1 MHPAVGPFTDEF
13 AMQFDDRANRHV
25 PVLAPLRLDNPEQHR
40 WDQEVDVAVIGL
52 GLAGVSAA
60 LEAASQGVS
69 VLALDRLAGGGASR
83 LSGGVVYSGGGT
95 RQQKEA
101 GVTDSADNM
110 YHYLR
115 LQVGDVVS
123 DATVRRFC
131 EQSVANLE
139 WLESHGARYS
149 SRYYKEKNSF
159 PGGKWGLY
167 HSGNEAYAPYNA
179 NSTPAARGHTTQGS
193 GYFGGPGLMDPL
205 LKSLRSQAR
214 ACVQSHAEV
223 RQLIVDGDNR
233 VIGLNYRLGPQSGP
247 VKALRTLLD
256 WAASKINIAMPH
268 LGAPLR
274 ALSRSLQVFDQ
285 QRQVRVRK
293 GVVLSAGGFV
303 FNQPMVEQAI
313 GSRPLTPHALGE
325 DCNGSGIRL
334 GLSLGAAGERL
345 NRLTYWRFYAPPHA
359 WLKAISVSQTG
370 ERLCNE
376 ALYGATV
383 ADIMLEKS
391 QGKGWLI
398 LDQRCMHDA
407 WAQLRKDKSLALVQ
421 KLMTLMYIYRCTHK
435 AATLEALAEKNGLPV
450 ATLRQTIAAYNTS
463 IARGE
468 PDACS
473 KPDKYREP
481 LAEHGPYYA
490 IDISIGSKFPCPSLT
505 LGGLRVD
512 ELSGQVLDDGHQPI
526 AGLYAAGRNALGI
539 CGYTYISGLSLAD
552 CLFSGRRAGQHV
564 AR

>member
-1 MHPAVGPFTDEF
+1 MHL
-13 AMQFDDRANRHV
+13 DDRANRHA
-25 PVLAPLRLDNPEQHR
+25 PISPPLRLDNPEHHP
-40 WDQEVDVAVIGL
+40 WDSEVDVAVVGL

-60 LEAASQGVS
+60 LEAASHGVS

-95 RQQKEA
+95 RQQQEA
-101 GVTDSADNM
+101 GVEDSVDNM
-110 YHYLR
+110 YQYLR

-159 PGGKWGLY
+159 PGGAWGLY

-214 ACVQSHAEV
+214 VCVHSHAEV
-223 RQLIVDGDNR
+223 QQLIVDAEQR
-233 VIGLNYRLGPQSGP
+233 VIGLRYRRGPQSGP
-247 VKALRTLLD
+247 IKALRTLLD
-256 WAASKINIAMPH
+256 QAASKINIGMPR
-268 LGAPLR
+268 LGEPLR
-274 ALSRSLQVFDQ
+274 ALSRCLQVFDKPQ
-285 QRQVRVRK
+285 SVRVRK

-303 FNQPMVEQAI
+303 FNQAMVEQAI
-313 GSRPLTPHALGE
+313 GGPRLTAHALGE

-334 GLSLGAAGERL
+334 GLSLGAAAGRL
-345 NRLTYWRFYAPPHA
+345 ERLTYWRFYAPPHA
-359 WLKAISVSQTG
+359 WLKAISVTQSA

-391 QGKGWLI
+391 QGRGWLI
-398 LDQRCMHDA
+398 LDQRWMSEA
-407 WAQLRKDKSLALVQ
+407 WAQLRQDRTLAPVQ
-421 KLMTLMYIYRCTHK
+421 KLMTLMYIYRCTRK
-435 AATLEALAEKNGLPV
+435 AATLEALAHKNDLP
-450 ATLRQTIAAYNTS
+450 AAALRQTIASYNAS
-463 IARGE
+463 IAAGE
-468 PDACS
+468 PDACA
-473 KPDKYREP
+473 KPDKYRQP
-481 LAEHGPYYA
+481 LADQGPYYA

-512 ELSGQVLDDGHQPI
+512 ELSGQVLNQAQQPI
-526 AGLYAAGRNALGI
+526 TGLYAAGRNALGI

-552 CLFSGRRAGQHV
+552 CLFSGRRAGQHI
-564 AR
+564 AQT